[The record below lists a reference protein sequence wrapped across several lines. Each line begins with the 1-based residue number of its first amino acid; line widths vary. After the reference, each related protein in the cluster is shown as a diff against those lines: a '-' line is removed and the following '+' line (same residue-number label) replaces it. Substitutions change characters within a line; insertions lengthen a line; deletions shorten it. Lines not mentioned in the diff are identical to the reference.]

1 MSNKHRHTLEAI
13 FRDPP
18 AGNLQWREVESL
30 LNHLGAVVESGHG
43 AKPLRRVVGNLVD
56 NALRYAGAAEVEAGR
71 DDAGRV
77 WISISDRGPGIPE
90 GQLQAVLAPFH
101 RLESSRNRDTG
112 GTGLG
117 LAIAVQLAQSLGG
130 SLRLHNREGGG
141 LRAELQ
147 LPG

>member
-1 MSNKHRHTLEAI
+1 M
-13 FRDPP
+13 
-18 AGNLQWREVESL
+18 
-30 LNHLGAVVESGHG
+30 
-43 AKPLRRVVGNLVD
+43 VGNLVD
-56 NALRYAGAAEVEAGR
+56 NALRYAGAAEIEAGR
-71 DDAGRV
+71 DTAGRV

-90 GQLQAVLAPFH
+90 DQLQAVLAPFH

>member
-1 MSNKHRHTLEAI
+1 MFHD
-13 FRDPP
+13 RDIDYPVSRSDGFEHVP
-18 AGNLQWREVESL
+18 WSQ
-30 LNHLGAVVESGHG
+30 
-43 AKPLRRVVGNLVD
+43 D
-56 NALRYAGAAEVEAGR
+56 GAAEIEAGR
-71 DDAGRV
+71 DEAGRV
-77 WISISDRGPGIPE
+77 WIGISDRGPGIPE
-90 GQLQAVLAPFH
+90 DQLQAVLAPFH

-130 SLRLHNREGGG
+130 SLRLRNREGGG